1 MVRQFLVEML
11 DACSGLAYNVC
22 NMVIVKIVLKWSS
35 RFDCVIENMTKEETK
50 VTKVEAVDNGK
61 DDNKDNDNKKDKDSK
76 KVAFYLKP

>member
-1 MVRQFLVEML
+1 
-11 DACSGLAYNVC
+11 
-22 NMVIVKIVLKWSS
+22 
-35 RFDCVIENMTKEETK
+35 MTKEETK